1 MFSFVMVFLTITL
14 LTLIAVQRS
23 MVTESKEQL
32 YLETRINSMNNLHES
47 IVRDM
52 KKALDIITIRA
63 ISVSV
68 SYTVVEG
75 NPLPDADSALEDLIQ
90 LGTLNGQPQPLMIN
104 ATFGN
109 WTEKMAEVGLL
120 KGFYVNITCISLK
133 VKPYDSWNLEVQTD
147 LVINIT
153 DLQGVASL
161 NRSEKINALVNLE
174 GLEDPL
180 YPLNTGGQAS
190 NFITRTPF
198 NGNFT
203 QTLVTGNG
211 DNGWAYG
218 EVVNETPVMACGVT
232 DKGNKILVTSD
243 TSSIGC
249 LNQFKGVV
257 ADTETTGAAITY
269 VNYTNPKATSK
280 LSTGMKILVD
290 GDNGKVWYIENFKTH
305 VENSYYDTSNNGPSF
320 LDRLE
325 NKSVIQS
332 KYSSQ
337 TTNTIGLESFVNK
350 QNFYWHSGLSI
361 DQTRTNIDYLYFN
374 TSNPIDSK
382 GVKVLDPQYFV
393 IDDDP
398 PLYVHDVAYNVSEI
412 LIP

>member
-1 MFSFVMVFLTITL
+1 MKGIMFSFVMVFLTITL

-23 MVTESKEQL
+23 LVTEGKEQL
-32 YLETRINSMNNLHES
+32 FLETRINSMNNLHES
-47 IVRDM
+47 IVRDI
-52 KKALDIITIRA
+52 KKALDIITTRA
-63 ISVSV
+63 ISVSI
-68 SYTVVEG
+68 SYAVIEG
-75 NPLPDADSALEDLIQ
+75 NPLPDADRALEDLI
-90 LGTLNGQPQPLMIN
+90 LFGTLNGQPQPLMIN

-109 WTEKMAEVGLL
+109 WTDKMAEVGLL
-120 KGFYVNITCISLK
+120 KGFYVNITRIDLK
-133 VKPYDSWNLEVQTD
+133 VKPYDSWNLEVETN
-147 LVINIT
+147 LTINIT

-161 NRSEKINALVNLE
+161 NRSENINALVNLE

-190 NFITRTPF
+190 NFITRTTF
-198 NGNFT
+198 GGNFT
-203 QTLVTGNG
+203 QLLVSGG
-211 DNGWAYG
+211 GGNGWAYG
-218 EVVNETPVMACGVT
+218 EVANETSLTACGVT

-243 TSSIGC
+243 ASSIAC

-257 ADTETTGAAITY
+257 ADTKTTGAGIPY
-269 VNYTNPKATSK
+269 VNYTNPIATSE
-280 LSTGMKILVD
+280 LSTGMKILIN

-305 VENSYYDTSNNGPSF
+305 VENSYYNASNNGPSF

-337 TTNTIGLESFVNK
+337 TTNTIGLESFVSK
-350 QNFYWHSGLSI
+350 YNFYWHSGLSI

-374 TSNPIDSK
+374 TNNPIDSK
-382 GVKVLDPQYFV
+382 GVKGLDPQYFV
-393 IDDDP
+393 IDNDHDD
-398 PLYVHDVAYNVSEI
+398 AYNVQDI